1 MTLLGITLLLL
12 TIIITVL
19 WYGTEPDSKADIA
32 LSLLGMAMGTVGLTL
47 ILI

>member
-1 MTLLGITLLLL
+1 MTLLGIALLLL

-19 WYGTEPDSKADIA
+19 WYGTEPDSKAEIV
-32 LSLLGMAMGTVGLTL
+32 LSLLGVAMGIAGLTL

>member
-19 WYGTEPDSKADIA
+19 WYSTEPGSKAEIA
-32 LSLLGMAMGTVGLTL
+32 LSLLGVAMGTVGLTL

>member
-19 WYGTEPDSKADIA
+19 WYSTEPDSKAEIA

>member
-12 TIIITVL
+12 FIITMAL
-19 WYGTEPDSKADIA
+19 WYDTEPDSKTELAMCLVCIVM
-32 LSLLGMAMGTVGLTL
+32 GMAGLTL